1 MMEKLIKYYRI
12 GKLADVSE
20 QTISNYIIDGK
31 LGHVLTP
38 SGQRIVTQDQ
48 LDDYLDQNPDCYAAR
63 FHSKPNIVFYVRSS
77 MCKL

>member
-1 MMEKLIKYYRI
+1 MFC
-12 GKLADVSE
+12 VSE
-20 QTISNYIIDGK
+20 QTIRNYIIDGK

-63 FHSKPNIVFYVRSS
+63 FH
-77 MCKL
+77 

>member
-12 GKLADVSE
+12 GKLADMFCVSE
-20 QTISNYIIDGK
+20 QTIRNYIIDGK

-38 SGQRIVTQDQ
+38 SGQRIVTQDK

-63 FHSKPNIVFYVRSS
+63 FH
-77 MCKL
+77 